1 MIFGRDLQFISRFAR
16 TLLLFR
22 RFETRHEFVGRF
34 AFEIEIATTGPPR
47 VRPAERDGPRRCAEE
62 EEGWSATAKRVVIR
76 SEVGGD

>member
-34 AFEIEIATTGPPR
+34 AFEIEIATG

-62 EEGWSATAKRVVIR
+62 EEGWSATAERVVIR
-76 SEVGGD
+76 SDGGGD